1 MDILRNITDLLQKT
15 EITEMNLQETK
26 GRDKSVL
33 AKITKFPHQTGF
45 HQNVSK
51 FGIPVNF
58 YFINLTKI
66 YLYIKNLLFEAVIN
80 K

>member
-1 MDILRNITDLLQKT
+1 MWRIQIEMGAQMDILQSTTDLLQKT

-45 HQNVSK
+45 HQNSGSQNNVRR
-51 FGIPVNF
+51 G
-58 YFINLTKI
+58 
-66 YLYIKNLLFEAVIN
+66 LF
-80 K
+80 

>member
-1 MDILRNITDLLQKT
+1 MDILQSTTDLLQKT

-51 FGIPVNF
+51 FLFYKSDKDLPVH
-58 YFINLTKI
+58 K
-66 YLYIKNLLFEAVIN
+66 
-80 K
+80 